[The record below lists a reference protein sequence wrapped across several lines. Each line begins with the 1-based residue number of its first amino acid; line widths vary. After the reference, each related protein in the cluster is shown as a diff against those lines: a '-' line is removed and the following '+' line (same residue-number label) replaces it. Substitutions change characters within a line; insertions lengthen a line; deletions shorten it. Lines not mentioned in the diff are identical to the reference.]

1 MVDLQPQY
9 GAAPPDTDAAVPE
22 WGAPPPARTPGGDHA
37 ASRQFYGQPLGL
49 DAAPRRLSLSPPGHS
64 QQQQCP
70 QWQQQPALPMPLPRL
85 KEERQPAEQ
94 WELMSSSA
102 IAAATGASPVV
113 HFAEYSPPPPRQ
125 DGTHGSR
132 AADGLGGPGSGGG
145 GVGTPQVPQGSG
157 EPPLPPG
164 VHFAAGQ
171 MRALMD
177 STAAFEPQ
185 SGGGGGP
192 PRVIATTPSSS
203 SSYEAA
209 ADHVMEGL
217 LCPSSLDAMRKWAAL
232 LDPSFPLEAEP
243 DEAWA
248 PPGGEVPEAFSGGYQ
263 HATLLAQVAD
273 VVGADDPQRT
283 ASPAAH
289 QVRGCWV
296 PFRAVGSTPMF
307 EQLACTVSE
316 CQVSLQHLTGAV
328 LYDSV
333 MCVRQ
338 SVKAAPLSRLL
349 VLYSC
354 GLHLYK
360 KHGTSHSSLF

>member
-37 ASRQFYGQPLGL
+37 ASRQLYGQPLGL

-70 QWQQQPALPMPLPRL
+70 RWQQQPALPMPLPRL
-85 KEERQPAEQ
+85 KEDRQPAEQ
-94 WELMSSSA
+94 WELMSSTA

-113 HFAEYSPPPPRQ
+113 HFAECLPPPPRQ
-125 DGTHGSR
+125 DGAHGSR
-132 AADGLGGPGSGGG
+132 AGG
-145 GVGTPQVPQGSG
+145 GTPQFSQGSG

-185 SGGGGGP
+185 SAGGGGP

-217 LCPSSLDAMRKWAAL
+217 LCPNSLDAMCKWAAL

-289 QVRGCWV
+289 QVRGCLV
-296 PFRAVGSTPMF
+296 PFRAIGSKPMLTSF
-307 EQLACTVSE
+307 HQGCTSI
-316 CQVSLQHLTGAV
+316 SIT
-328 LYDSV
+328 
-333 MCVRQ
+333 R
-338 SVKAAPLSRLL
+338 
-349 VLYSC
+349 LYSC